1 MERDVPVPPSK
12 AQMRRGLLVLLAVS
26 LCLAPTASSADF
38 ACTASVPATP
48 SVRADGLTELV
59 GDIVVRC
66 TGGSPTLSGQTIPA
80 SSLMIVLNTAVTSRL
95 MGNSSVNSEAL
106 LLIDEPGSQ
115 SNPAQLAC
123 TTPATGCPVTGTS
136 TSAGVA
142 GPEPFNGANG
152 RPNIF
157 QGTVSGSWV
166 TFAGVPIDPPG
177 NGTRV
182 YRITNLRANA
192 SGITP
197 GPGGTPGVII
207 ASIIPGGPASVPNAN
222 PTLIAAYV
230 QAGLS
235 LSVRDSANA
244 GPIAAGGFTMA
255 QGIRQDPSGVPAA
268 YLRFAEGFSAAF
280 KTRTS

>member
-12 AQMRRGLLVLLAVS
+12 AQMRRGLLVLLAVL
-26 LCLAPTASSADF
+26 LCLAPRASSADF

-80 SSLMIVLNTAVTSRL
+80 SSLMIVLNTAVTSHL

-115 SNPAQLAC
+115 SNPAQSVCA
-123 TTPATGCPVTGTS
+123 TPATGCTVTGGS
-136 TSAGVA
+136 
-142 GPEPFNGANG
+142 NG

-157 QGTVSGSWV
+157 QGTVSGSSV

-182 YRITNLRANA
+182 YRIVNIRANA

-197 GPGGTPGVII
+197 GPGGAPGVII
-207 ASIIPGGPASVPNAN
+207 ATILAGGPAALPNAN

-230 QAGLS
+230 QAGMN

-244 GPIAAGGFTMA
+244 GALAA
-255 QGIRQDPSGVPAA
+255 
-268 YLRFAEGFSAAF
+268 
-280 KTRTS
+280 